1 MAIKAHN
8 KGNVFRRLTST
19 TVAAVVVLST
29 LSVPAFA
36 QCKKAENL
44 TNPIVAGTSA
54 FFVRKLQSDM
64 MVAALGCGMRQQ
76 YNSFATS
83 YQSDLKENS
92 SELLSMFAQQFGSQ
106 AQRKHT
112 SFLTGMANDAS
123 LRMATSVEYCN
134 DAKAALTQLT
144 SDQGLALENVAIT
157 YFSANDVVAKRDD
170 DCPQLSSLPAQ

>member
-1 MAIKAHN
+1 LAIKAH
-8 KGNVFRRLTST
+8 KKINVFRRLANT
-19 TVAAVVVLST
+19 TVATVVVLSA
-29 LSVPAFA
+29 LSMPAAA
-36 QCKKAENL
+36 QCKKADNF

-83 YQSDLKENS
+83 YQADLKENS

-123 LRMATSVEYCN
+123 LRMATSVDYSSV
-134 DAKAALTQLT
+134 AQVALTQLT
-144 SDQGLALENVAIT
+144 SNQGLALEKVAIS
-157 YFSANDVVAKRDD
+157 YFSANNIVAKRDE
-170 DCPQLSSLPAQ
+170 DCPQLTSLPAQ